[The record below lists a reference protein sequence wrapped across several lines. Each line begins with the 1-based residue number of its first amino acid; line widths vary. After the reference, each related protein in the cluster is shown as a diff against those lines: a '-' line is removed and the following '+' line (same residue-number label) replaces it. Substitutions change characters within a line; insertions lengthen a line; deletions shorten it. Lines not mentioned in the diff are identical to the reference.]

1 MTFHL
6 ICSKSDGSENSKLSS
21 YKCNRNRLQQFLLL
35 FTNHF
40 HYISVWIYISFKI
53 VLIYVCFYCEI
64 TYQWLFLL
72 FSSFC
77 DLFFNWDFFISGNDG
92 RKSIQQPENSDR
104 IRASSI
110 HTTWMPT
117 KDDSWAN
124 TDPWTHQRWDQVPR
138 RSKHPLLTGHTRR
151 EPHILIRFLFSD
163 NENDI
168 DMIEVEKD
176 CDYFS
181 MKKDLSTND
190 AERKRNKKDSCTL
203 QFTKK
208 PRKGLLDEESE

>member
-1 MTFHL
+1 ML
-6 ICSKSDGSENSKLSS
+6 G
-21 YKCNRNRLQQFLLL
+21 Q
-35 FTNHF
+35 
-40 HYISVWIYISFKI
+40 
-53 VLIYVCFYCEI
+53 I
-64 TYQWLFLL
+64 T
-72 FSSFC
+72 
-77 DLFFNWDFFISGNDG
+77 
-92 RKSIQQPENSDR
+92 

-117 KDDSWAN
+117 KD
-124 TDPWTHQRWDQVPR
+124 
-138 RSKHPLLTGHTRR
+138 
-151 EPHILIRFLFSD
+151 D

>member
-151 EPHILIRFLFSD
+151 EPHILIR
-163 NENDI
+163 
-168 DMIEVEKD
+168 
-176 CDYFS
+176 
-181 MKKDLSTND
+181 
-190 AERKRNKKDSCTL
+190 
-203 QFTKK
+203 
-208 PRKGLLDEESE
+208 

>member
-77 DLFFNWDFFISGNDG
+77 EFIFQLGFLYFWKRWQKEHPATRELRSDQSQFNSHDLD
-92 RKSIQQPENSDR
+92 
-104 IRASSI
+104 
-110 HTTWMPT
+110 
-117 KDDSWAN
+117 AN
-124 TDPWTHQRWDQVPR
+124 KGW
-138 RSKHPLLTGHTRR
+138 
-151 EPHILIRFLFSD
+151 FLFSD

-208 PRKGLLDEESE
+208 TPTIIDLHIFI

>member
-117 KDDSWAN
+117 KDD
-124 TDPWTHQRWDQVPR
+124 
-138 RSKHPLLTGHTRR
+138 
-151 EPHILIRFLFSD
+151 

-208 PRKGLLDEESE
+208 TPTIIDLHIFI

>member
-1 MTFHL
+1 MKTQLVPKTNLKMEIDWGGGGDLTYHLIPNAFKAHALRMCDWTGNSKYSMTFHL

-77 DLFFNWDFFISGNDG
+77 DLFFNWDFFISGNG
-92 RKSIQQPENSDR
+92 KKISINKYSDL
-104 IRASSI
+104 
-110 HTTWMPT
+110 M
-117 KDDSWAN
+117 
-124 TDPWTHQRWDQVPR
+124 V
-138 RSKHPLLTGHTRR
+138 
-151 EPHILIRFLFSD
+151 
-163 NENDI
+163 
-168 DMIEVEKD
+168 
-176 CDYFS
+176 
-181 MKKDLSTND
+181 LSTLFNI
-190 AERKRNKKDSCTL
+190 NW
-203 QFTKK
+203 
-208 PRKGLLDEESE
+208 